1 MLFSLFTFGMAYD
14 SPMGRQIGGADVNW
28 KKALKEGWM
37 SAVRQGRSF
46 GAVGSSYAVCECI
59 IESVSIL
66 QLPGKYRTSAD
77 RRSASYIQY
86 RGKHDMTSAVTG
98 GFAAGAFLARNGGY
112 RAMVL
117 SGATFSA
124 FSYGIEKLWIRKPPA
139 NEDDGFFVC

>member
-14 SPMGRQIGGADVNW
+14 SPMGRQIAGTNVDW

-59 IESVSIL
+59 IESVRA
-66 QLPGKYRTSAD
+66 LPFLFWKDSCTDSRD
-77 RRSASYIQY
+77 LVFEQY

-112 RAMVL
+112 RAMIL